1 MPWSSRLL
9 FPPTAQLNDTA
20 SHHLHYY
27 FFRPGRDDAEDET
40 AEPVGAPS
48 PRPLRFEAGPVSD

>member
-48 PRPLRFEAGPVSD
+48 PPPA